1 MIGKKVTIMGLG
13 LHGGGVGVAKFFAKQ
28 GANLLVTDLR
38 TKKELMP
45 SLKKLEGLPIRF
57 VLGKHRKQDFT
68 NTDLII
74 KNPGVPADSLYLK
87 AAKKHNIPIKTD
99 VGIFFEL
106 CVAEIIGITGTK
118 GKSTVAT
125 LVYLLLKSK
134 YPNTILA
141 GNIGVSPL
149 GVLSRV
155 NKNTKII
162 LELSSFEL
170 EDLKRSPHIAVI
182 TTLFPDHLNRYKNFR
197 DYINA
202 KKSIFKYQEKDDIL
216 ILNYNNSETKKL
228 SSEARSKVYF
238 FKDSNVSAAI
248 SVAKLFKISKKDIKK
263 ILSDFKGVPNRQ
275 ELVAVKRGVKYI
287 NDTTATTPQSVIL
300 AVKTFKKRFPK
311 SEIILIAGGVDKKL
325 SYKNLAKEI
334 QENIAHLILLP
345 GTASN
350 KLRKELGS
358 FFKEPSSF
366 KVKSMKEAVKKARS
380 LAKKGDVV
388 LLSPGAASFTPLE
401 VTKTKKKHK
410 APKPLMGF
418 NLFKNEFDRGEQFNK
433 NVKTLISNVK

>member
-1 MIGKKVTIMGLG
+1 MFKNKKVTIMGLG

-28 GANLLVTDLR
+28 GAKLIVTDLR
-38 TKKELMP
+38 TKKELEP
-45 SLKKLEGLPIRF
+45 SLKELKGLPIKF
-57 VLGKHRKQDFT
+57 VLGKHRKQDFI

-106 CVAEIIGITGTK
+106 CQASIIGITGTK

-125 LVYLLLKSK
+125 LVYLFLKSK

-149 GVLSRV
+149 EVLSKI
-155 NKNTKII
+155 NKNTKVI
-162 LELSSFEL
+162 LELSSFQL
-170 EDLKRSPHIAVI
+170 ENLKKSPHIAVI
-182 TTLFPDHLNRYKNFR
+182 TTLFPDHLNRYRNFR
-197 DYINA
+197 DYIDA
-202 KKSIFKYQEKDDIL
+202 KKSIFKYQKKNDIL

-228 SSEARSKVYF
+228 SSETNSKVYF
-238 FKDSNVSAAI
+238 FKDSNTSAAI

-263 ILSDFKGVPNRQ
+263 VLSNFKGIPDRQ

-287 NDTTATTPQSVIL
+287 NDTTATTPQSVIF
-300 AVKTFKKRFPK
+300 AVRTFKKRFPK

-325 SYKNLAKEI
+325 IYKNLAKEI
-334 QENIAHLILLP
+334 QKNIAHLILLP

-350 KLRKELGS
+350 KLKKELGS
-358 FFKEPSSF
+358 FLKEPSSF
-366 KVKSMKEAVKKARS
+366 KVKSMQQAVIKTSK

-388 LLSPGAASFTPLE
+388 LLSPGAASF
-401 VTKTKKKHK
+401 
-410 APKPLMGF
+410 
-418 NLFKNEFDRGEQFNK
+418 NLFKNEFDRGEQF
-433 NVKTLISNVK
+433 VKAVYKLKK